1 MQFEENK
8 PLDKVNTFGLS
19 ATTKLFKS
27 VESIEDLKESLKS
40 SEAKSNDLF
49 ILGGGSNILL
59 TNDFDGLT
67 LKVDIKG
74 IEVVKESPNDVL
86 VKIGAGE
93 NWHDFVLYAIN
104 QNWGGVENLSLIPGT
119 VGAAPMQNIGAY
131 GIEIKEVFEKLTAID
146 RQSGDIETF
155 NKAECKFGYRESI
168 FKNIAKDKYV
178 IAEVYLR
185 LTKDNHALNTSYG
198 AIKDTLSEMGV
209 TSPTIR
215 DVSNA
220 VIHIRQSKLPDP
232 AKIGNAGSFFKNP
245 TIDKIDYDG
254 LRAEFPE
261 IPGYEVPGDQ
271 IKVPA
276 AWLIEQCGWKGL
288 TRDSIGVH
296 KNQALVLVNY
306 GGGKGKDLYA
316 LALEIK
322 ESVAK
327 KFGIELNPE
336 VNIIG

>member
-8 PLDKVNTFGLS
+8 PLDRVNTFGLS
-19 ATTKLFKS
+19 AKTKLFKS
-27 VESIEDLKESLKS
+27 VKTIDELEVCLKS
-40 SEAKSNDLF
+40 KEAQNNNLF

-67 LKVDIKG
+67 IKIDIKG
-74 IEVVKESPNDVL
+74 IEVVEETNQAVL

-93 NWHDFVLYAIN
+93 NWHEFVLYAIN
-104 QNWGGVENLSLIPGT
+104 HNWGGVENLSLIPGT
-119 VGAAPMQNIGAY
+119 CGAAPMQNIGAY
-131 GIEIKEVFEKLTAID
+131 GIEIKEVFEKLITLD
-146 RQSGDIETF
+146 RQTGEQHIFDKEAC
-155 NKAECKFGYRESI
+155 NFGYRESI
-168 FKNIAKDKYV
+168 FKNTARDKFV

-185 LTKDNHALNTSYG
+185 LTKDDHHINTSYG
-198 AIKDTLSEMGV
+198 AIKDTLADMGV
-209 TSPTIR
+209 KSPTIR

-245 TIDKIDYDG
+245 TIKKIDFDG
-254 LRAEFPE
+254 LRTEFPD
-261 IPGYEVPGDQ
+261 IPGYELPQ
-271 IKVPA
+271 NQMKVPA

-288 TRDSIGVH
+288 TRDAIGVH

-306 GGGKGKDLYA
+306 GGGDGNDIKE

-322 ESVAK
+322 ESVAR

-336 VNIIG
+336 VNIV

>member
-19 ATTKLFKS
+19 ATSKLFKS
-27 VESIEDLKESLKS
+27 VESIQDLKACLGSN
-40 SEAKSNDLF
+40 EAQNNNLF

-67 LKVDIKG
+67 LKIDIKG
-74 IEVVKESPNDVL
+74 IEVVEETNDSVL

-93 NWHDFVLYAIN
+93 NWHEFVLFAIN
-104 QNWGGVENLSLIPGT
+104 HNWGGVENLSLIPGT

-146 RQSGDIETF
+146 RQTGQLETF
-155 NKAECKFGYRESI
+155 NKEACNFGYRESI
-168 FKNIAKDKYV
+168 FKNVSKDKYI

-185 LTKDNHALNTSYG
+185 LTKANHILNTSYG
-198 AIKDTLSEMGV
+198 AIKDTLAEMGV
-209 TSPTIR
+209 KNPTIR

-261 IPGYEVPGDQ
+261 IPGYELPGDQ

-288 TRDSIGVH
+288 KRDSIGVH

-306 GGGKGKDLYA
+306 GGGKGNDLYA

-322 ESVAK
+322 DSVAK

-336 VNIIG
+336 VNVI